1 MDKLKRVLSG
11 SDTANSD
18 GSGIIER
25 ANEATTLSCGT
36 RVKGFF
42 FCSLLGVVCSVVGT
56 SLLWIPRFG
65 LAAFAILYSI
75 GNICS
80 MGSIMFLAGPCR
92 QIRSMCAP
100 ERAIAVSVMMVCL
113 ALTLC
118 AAFWW
123 KNNGLALLFCILQ
136 ALAFTW
142 YGLSY
147 VPFIRDGII
156 KLCTF
161 CL

>member
-1 MDKLKRVLSG
+1 MKLNYITKYMTLFRGLMRQQLSRVGPES
-11 SDTANSD
+11 
-18 GSGIIER
+18 R
-25 ANEATTLSCGT
+25 AFS
-36 RVKGFF
+36 
-42 FCSLLGVVCSVVGT
+42 SVLCWV
-56 SLLWIPRFG
+56 SSAPLCLLWIPRFG